1 MSAYQDKIVDGQTP
15 RKGYG
20 GPSFVKS
27 LRKGYGGVSFVDFT
41 TMILDNS
48 EKKCQKLNN
57 CHMNGHWKPFISR
70 CWYCDI
76 PYTIIVKA
84 ETLAEDQKYLG
95 LMANVE
101 FMKIGE

>member
-1 MSAYQDKIVDGQTP
+1 MSAYQDKIVDGTSTP
-15 RKGYG
+15 KGKYA
-20 GPSFVKS
+20 KS
-27 LRKGYGGVSFVDFT
+27 LKKEYGGVSFVDFT
-41 TMILDNS
+41 TMILDDS

-57 CHMNGHWKPFISR
+57 CHLNGHWKPFISR
-70 CWYCDI
+70 CGYCDI